1 MARTL
6 HLGFLALTALTLLGG
21 CSGKRVLVMVPPD
34 LDLAGYQAVG
44 IVEFSGKEPH
54 LAAEASRQFR
64 DEVLQAQPGVRL
76 VELDG
81 EPEAQALSSARRPD
95 PAALAALRDR
105 FGVDAIFMGD
115 LQVSEVRPNINLSA
129 SLISMRASA
138 EAHATLNVRLVQTA
152 SGATVWSRSAQDKTT
167 VANMRAD
174 SRGSGHIGVADPEA
188 KYAEL
193 VAGLT
198 SHVAA
203 PLWPRYI
210 RRKPEDVPPH
220 YVVTYPDGVAV
231 YAPPERAVTAVGET
245 R

>member
-6 HLGFLALTALTLLGG
+6 HLGILALTALTLLGG
-21 CSGKRVLVMVPPD
+21 CAGKRVLVMVPPD
-34 LDLAGYQAVG
+34 LDLSGYQAVG
-44 IVEFSGKEPH
+44 IVEFSSREPH

-64 DEVLQAQPGVRL
+64 DELLQAQPGVRL

-81 EPEAQALSSARRPD
+81 EPDAQALSTARRPD
-95 PAALAALRDR
+95 PATLATLRDR

-115 LQVSEVRPNINLSA
+115 LQVSEVKPNINLSA

-138 EAHATLNVRLVQTA
+138 EAHATLNVRLVETSA
-152 SGATVWSRSAQDKTT
+152 GGGATVWSRSAQDKTS

-174 SRGSGHIGVADPEA
+174 SSGRGHIGIADPEA
-188 KYAEL
+188 RYAQL

-220 YVVTYPDGVAV
+220 YIVTYPDGVAV
-231 YAPPERAVTAVGET
+231 YAPPPQQMTEVAH
-245 R
+245 